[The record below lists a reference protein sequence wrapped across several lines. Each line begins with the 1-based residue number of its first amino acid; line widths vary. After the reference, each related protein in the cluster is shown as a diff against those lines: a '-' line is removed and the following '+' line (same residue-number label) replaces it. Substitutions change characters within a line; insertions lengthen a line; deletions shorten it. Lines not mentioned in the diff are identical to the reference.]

1 MVVWAGNLY
10 GKENGP
16 EIYAHLLF
24 FLTLIGAY
32 MNTYLFNPTNDKYYA
47 MILMRMDARKYTL
60 TDYGYTLLR
69 TGLSFLPALL
79 WISFSRGLPPV
90 GLPAGAPA
98 HTVRKT
104 GGRRTVSAAV

>member
-69 TGLSFLPALL
+69 TGLSFLPVLALDQL
-79 WISFSRGLPPV
+79 QQRPCPCG
-90 GLPAGAPA
+90 
-98 HTVRKT
+98 
-104 GGRRTVSAAV
+104 SACWRPCTYCP